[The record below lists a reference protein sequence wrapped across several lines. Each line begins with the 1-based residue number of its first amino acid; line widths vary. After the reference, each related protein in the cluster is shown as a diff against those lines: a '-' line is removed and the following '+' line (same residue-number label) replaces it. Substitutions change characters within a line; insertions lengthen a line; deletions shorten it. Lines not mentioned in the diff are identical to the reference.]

1 MNILLISEC
10 NKQALPETRRIL
22 DQFAERKG
30 SRTWQTP
37 ITFEGLKTLRM
48 LLKKTARRNTAVA
61 CYWIHGKNQTELLW
75 IVGNRRKFNEQ
86 GTVPTNITERDIL
99 RTQDEN
105 GMNSI
110 QSVAL
115 LAALAGLFHD
125 FGKANQLFQ
134 NKLKPK
140 SKVRFEPYRH
150 EWLSLWL
157 FVAFVNQRSDSEWID
172 DLAQSRLPNDTELL
186 AQLDPKR
193 TFIIEDLPPIAQCVA
208 WLIVSHH
215 RLPKH
220 LLDNIPL
227 ETIDV
232 WRQGMDAAWN
242 ALNHKSETLGEKEFK
257 QNIQFPF
264 GTPFASATWRHK
276 AKEIAKRANQLP
288 NFTEYAQLE
297 KAFPLHLARM
307 ALMLADHTY
316 SADVAHENWQDLNY
330 QANANTDRK
339 TGKIKQKLDEHCIGV
354 AHNAYIL
361 ARTLPRLR
369 SVMPAI
375 TQHKGFKRRCKN
387 AKFRWQDKAYDCAY
401 AIAELSEQHG
411 FFGVNMASTGKG
423 KTFANARIMYGL
435 SNPKLGCRF
444 SVALGLR
451 TLTLQTGDAL
461 QQRLCLD
468 SDDVAVHI
476 GSQAVHDLFYRD
488 KKAQQAALDNYEAAV
503 RTGSESEL
511 LFSEHNYVRYDGE
524 VDNHYLQRWLKEKG
538 AIHKLVSAPIS
549 VSTIDH
555 LMPASEGITGGQQI
569 APMMRLLTSDLVL
582 DEPDDFSLDDDPAL
596 GRLVYFA
603 GLLGSRV
610 LLSSA
615 TLPPALVNHLFA
627 CYQAGRAQYNQVTG
641 QQHQKPVCCAWF
653 DEFGVQSNQADG
665 IAQFNQYHQMFT
677 QSRKQ
682 ALDKY
687 QQPLH
692 VGNWLNI
699 DEKASSEQP
708 FIKLFTRTLY
718 QGIYQL
724 AAEHYTQSTQP
735 NSKGKTVSAG
745 IIRMANIEPLVA
757 VANTLFS
764 LPAKENTRI
773 HYCVYHSQ
781 HPLAVRSAIENQL
794 DQLLQRDRVEL
805 QDIVTKPTVERVL
818 TQYSEQ
824 HHIFVVLA
832 TPVAEVGRDH
842 DYDWAIVEPSSMR
855 SIIQLAGRVQ
865 RHRQLVPNGAN
876 ILVLNKNIKAL
887 KQSSVAYTAPGFE
900 SKEQYTRDRGKTYFP
915 YLHLSDHDLRHQLSL
930 CSLENISSE
939 PRFICPKPL
948 LNEVQQRVTGFIELE
963 HQATLFYMQQYL
975 KPWWQSPCAHLI
987 GELQKQTPFRQSR
1000 PSVNYVMMLDDD
1012 SDDITLQVWDNA
1024 SQSWIDSGLL
1034 APFSERELASGISL
1048 WGSGCLT
1055 DEIEQLAEDYQLEIS
1070 TTCER
1075 FAAINLPENSASDC
1089 GKPWFYD
1096 PILGVFRGRD
1106 ITPLN
1111 HDSV

>member
-10 NKQALPETRRIL
+10 NKQALSETRRIL

-30 SRTWQTP
+30 MRTWQTP
-37 ITFEGLKTLRM
+37 ITFDGLKTLRM

-61 CYWIHGKNQTELLW
+61 CYWIRGKNQTELLW

-86 GTVPTNITERDIL
+86 GTVPTNITQRDIL

-105 GMNSI
+105 GMNAI

-134 NKLKPK
+134 KKLKPK

-157 FVAFVNQRSDSEWID
+157 FIAFVNQRSDHEWLE
-172 DLAQSRLPNDTELL
+172 DLAQGKIPDDKALI
-186 AQLDPKR
+186 AQLDP
-193 TFIIEDLPPIAQCVA
+193 TQAFVIENLPPIAQCVA

-220 LLDNIPL
+220 QLGNVVLSDIESWKNG
-227 ETIDV
+227 IDV
-232 WRQGMDAAWN
+232 SWN
-242 ALNHKSETLGEKEFK
+242 ALNHKSDALGEKERS
-257 QNIQFPF
+257 QNLLFPF
-264 GTPFASATWRHK
+264 GTPFVSATWRKK
-276 AKEIAKRANQLP
+276 AKEIAQRAHYLP
-288 NFTEYAQLE
+288 SFTEYAQLE

-307 ALMLADHTY
+307 TLMLADHTY
-316 SADVAHENWQDLNY
+316 SADIAHEHWQDLSY
-330 QANANTDRK
+330 LASANTDRK
-339 TGKIKQKLDEHCIGV
+339 TKKIKQKLDEHCIGV

-375 TQHKGFKRRCKN
+375 TQHKGFKRRSKN

-401 AIAELSEQHG
+401 AIAEQSEQQG

-461 QQRLCLD
+461 QQRLQLD
-468 SDDVAVHI
+468 NDDVAVHI
-476 GSQAVHDLFYRD
+476 GSQAVYDLFLRD
-488 KKAQQAALDNYEAAV
+488 KKAQQAAQDKNEAAV
-503 RTGSESEL
+503 VTGSESEL
-511 LFSEHNYVRYDGE
+511 LFSEHKYVRYDGE

-538 AIHKLVSAPIS
+538 AIHKLISAPIS

-569 APMMRLLTSDLVL
+569 APMMRLLTSDLIL

-627 CYQAGRAQYNQVTG
+627 CYQAGRTQYNLVTG
-641 QQHQKPVCCAWF
+641 QQQNLPVCCAWF
-653 DEFGVQSNQADG
+653 DEFGVQSENASD
-665 IAQFNQYHQMFT
+665 IAQFNQHHQTFT
-677 QSRKQ
+677 QTRKQ
-682 ALDKY
+682 ALEKH
-687 QQPLH
+687 QQTLH
-692 VGNWLNI
+692 VGHWLVM
-699 DEKASSEQP
+699 DENDQSNTSYLD
-708 FIKLFTRTLY
+708 LFSQTLY

-724 AAEHYTQSTQP
+724 ANEHKTQSTQTH
-735 NSKGKTVSAG
+735 SKGKTVSAG

-794 DQLLQRDRVEL
+794 DQLLQRDRSDL
-805 QDIVTKPTVERVL
+805 QDIITKPVVERIL
-818 TQYSEQ
+818 NTYSEQ
-824 HHIFVVLA
+824 HHIFVILA

-842 DYDWAIVEPSSMR
+842 DYDWAIIEPSSMR

-865 RHRQLVPNGAN
+865 RHRQLAPNSPN

-887 KQSSVAYTAPGFE
+887 KRSAVAYIAPGFE
-900 SKEQYTRDRGKTYFP
+900 SDKQYTRDKGKTYFP
-915 YLHLSDHDLRHQLSL
+915 YLHLSDHDLRHQLPQ
-930 CSLENISSE
+930 CSLEKISSE
-939 PRFICPKPL
+939 PRFISPKPL
-948 LNEVQQRVTGFIELE
+948 VDEKQQRIKGFIELE

-975 KPWWQSPCAHLI
+975 QPWWQSKTAHLI
-987 GELQKQTPFRQSR
+987 GEVQKQTPFRQSR
-1000 PSVNYVMMLDDD
+1000 PSQDYIMMVDED
-1012 SDDITLQVWDNA
+1012 SDEITLQTWDNA
-1024 SQSWIDSGLL
+1024 SQAWIDSGLL
-1034 APFSERELASGISL
+1034 SVFSDLRTATGISAF
-1048 WGSGCLT
+1048 GSQYLKE
-1055 DEIEQLAEDYQLEIS
+1055 EIERLANDDQLS
-1070 TTCER
+1070 TSATCER
-1075 FAAINLPENSASDC
+1075 FAAISLPANNDSDC
-1089 GKPWFYD
+1089 GKPWFYH

-1106 ITPLN
+1106 ITPFH